1 MSISNYRAH
10 GLLFLMLSIHFLE
23 YMYEGRSICNEN
35 RSVNKKSFIF
45 THSLKGLF
53 LGYINV
59 KLQLSSS

>member
-1 MSISNYRAH
+1 MSISNYQAH
-10 GLLFLMLSIHFLE
+10 GLLLLMLSLNFLA

-35 RSVNKKSFIF
+35 RPVYQFFFIL

-59 KLQLSSS
+59 KLQLSSP